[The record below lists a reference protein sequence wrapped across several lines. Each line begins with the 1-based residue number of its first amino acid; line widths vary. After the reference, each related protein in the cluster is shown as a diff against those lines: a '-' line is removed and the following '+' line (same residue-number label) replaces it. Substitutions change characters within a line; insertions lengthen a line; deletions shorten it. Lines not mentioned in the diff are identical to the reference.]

1 MTHGWLLPLKSTQS
15 RKWRSDTPK
24 TRQTQHSIEAG
35 EQTCRSLSW
44 GHTQLWTVPVASSPF
59 PILCRMTSSLQKLL

>member
-1 MTHGWLLPLKSTQS
+1 MVPALEEHPVKKVEVRHTQ
-15 RKWRSDTPK
+15 

-35 EQTCRSLSW
+35 EQTCRSPSW

-59 PILCRMTSSLQKLL
+59 PILCRMTSSLEKLL